1 MCADQQFGRSKPP
14 DGETA
19 TRHHPLLPETAERV
33 ETPVSHRKQTIGYT
47 FTRDGAQQTS
57 HRNFAL
63 ENPQLHERADEVG
76 AAPAGNRNAIVGV
89 AAHGQ
94 ARGKFRPQRII
105 PRMVTIAAEPSS
117 RATHEKRMAALG
129 SVASAVVLVL
139 LKAFLAWTTGS
150 LGILSEALHSMLDL
164 VAAVITYLSVRVA
177 DKPADADHLYGHGKV
192 ESFSAF
198 VETGLLLLTAVYI
211 IWEAFQRLLF
221 RTPEIRPSI
230 SAIVI
235 LALVMCIDLVR
246 SRALGR
252 VAKKYPSEAL
262 EADALHFSTDVW
274 STFVVILG
282 ISGAWLGVRLGMPWL
297 RSLDPIAA
305 LGVAGVIIWVG
316 SRLGRRTI
324 DALLDVAPIGLR
336 ERIVNAVDETEGVLQ
351 TERVRVRRAG
361 QRYFVDVTIS
371 VPRTASLEQAHA
383 ASDAVERNIE
393 RMIPADVV
401 VHVEPRAQ
409 SGEHLFD
416 TIRAIAQRHGMPVH
430 ELSAHQYD
438 GRLFVEL
445 HLEVDETASLNEAH
459 RRATELEE
467 EIQRAT
473 QPGTLVNIHIEPLGK
488 QIAGAEEM
496 KDLSRAVQDF
506 LNSLPS
512 EFAELADCHDVHVR
526 SVEHRIL
533 VSCHCAVDGSLPVT
547 VVHDLTAA
555 LEIRVKERFPQISR
569 MTIHPEPVDES

>member
-1 MCADQQFGRSKPP
+1 MLGP
-14 DGETA
+14 
-19 TRHHPLLPETAERV
+19 
-33 ETPVSHRKQTIGYT
+33 
-47 FTRDGAQQTS
+47 
-57 HRNFAL
+57 N
-63 ENPQLHERADEVG
+63 
-76 AAPAGNRNAIVGV
+76 AA
-89 AAHGQ
+89 
-94 ARGKFRPQRII
+94 KRII
-105 PRMVTIAAEPSS
+105 TTMSSLAVQPSPKG
-117 RATHEKRMAALG
+117 THEKRMAALG

-139 LKAFLAWTTGS
+139 LKAFLAWITGS

-177 DKPADADHLYGHGKV
+177 DKPADAQHLYGHGKV

-211 IWEAFQRLLF
+211 VWEAFQRLLF
-221 RTPEIRPSI
+221 RMPEIHPSV

-235 LALVMCIDLVR
+235 LLLAMCIDIIR

-252 VAKKYPSEAL
+252 VAKRNPSEAL

-274 STFVVILG
+274 STLAVIIG
-282 ISGAWLGVRLGMPWL
+282 ITGAWVGMKLKVPWL
-297 RSLDPIAA
+297 RALDPIAA
-305 LGVAGVIIWVG
+305 LAVAGVIIWVG

-383 ASDAVERNIE
+383 ATEAVERNIG

-401 VHVEPRAQ
+401 VHVEPRAET
-409 SGEHLFD
+409 GEHLFD
-416 TIRAIAQRHGMPVH
+416 TIRAIAQRRGMPVH

-445 HLEVDETASLNEAH
+445 HLEVDEHASLSEAH
-459 RRATELEE
+459 WRATELEE
-467 EIQRAT
+467 EIKRVT

-488 QIAGAEEM
+488 EIAGAERM
-496 KDLSRAVQDF
+496 KELSRAVQEF
-506 LNSLPS
+506 LNSLP
-512 EFAELADCHDVHVR
+512 AEYENLVDCHEVHVR

-533 VSCHCAVDGSLPVT
+533 VSCHCAMDGTLPVN
-547 VVHDLTAA
+547 VVHDLTAT
-555 LEIRVKERFPQISR
+555 LENRVRERFPQIYR
-569 MTIHPEPVDES
+569 LTIHPEPVGET

>member
-1 MCADQQFGRSKPP
+1 MAMQPP
-14 DGETA
+14 T
-19 TRHHPLLPETAERV
+19 
-33 ETPVSHRKQTIGYT
+33 
-47 FTRDGAQQTS
+47 
-57 HRNFAL
+57 
-63 ENPQLHERADEVG
+63 
-76 AAPAGNRNAIVGV
+76 
-89 AAHGQ
+89 
-94 ARGKFRPQRII
+94 
-105 PRMVTIAAEPSS
+105 
-117 RATHEKRMAALG
+117 RATQEKRMAALG

-139 LKAFLAWTTGS
+139 LKAFLAWVTGS

-164 VAAVITYLSVRVA
+164 IAAVITYLSVRVA

-198 VETGLLLLTAVYI
+198 VETGLLLLTALYI
-211 IWEAFQRLLF
+211 VWEAFQRLLF
-221 RTPEIRPSI
+221 RTTEIHPSI
-230 SAIVI
+230 SAIAI
-235 LALVMCIDLVR
+235 LALAMGIDLIR

-252 VAKKYPSEAL
+252 VAKRHPSEAL

-282 ISGAWLGVRLGMPWL
+282 ITGAWLGMKFKLPWL
-297 RSLDPIAA
+297 RSLDSIAA

-324 DALLDVAPIGLR
+324 DALLDRAPIGLR
-336 ERIVNAVDETEGVLQ
+336 ERIVNAVDETQGVLQ

-371 VPRTASLEQAHA
+371 VPRTSSLEQAHA
-383 ASDAVERNIE
+383 ASEAVERNIE
-393 RMIPADVV
+393 RIVPADVV

-416 TIRAIAQRHGMPVH
+416 TIRAIAQRRGLPVH

-445 HLEVDETASLNEAH
+445 HLEVDESASLSEAH

-467 EIQRAT
+467 EILHVT
-473 QPGTLVNIHIEPLGK
+473 KPGTLVNIHIEPLGK
-488 QIAGAEEM
+488 QIGGAEEM
-496 KDLSRAVQDF
+496 KELSRAVQDF
-506 LNSLPS
+506 LNSLP
-512 EFAELADCHDVHVR
+512 EEYEELVDCHEVHVR

-533 VSCHCAVDGSLPVT
+533 VSCHCAMDGKLPVT

-555 LEIRVKERFPQISR
+555 LENRVRERFPQIYR
-569 MTIHPEPVDES
+569 LTIHPEPVGET